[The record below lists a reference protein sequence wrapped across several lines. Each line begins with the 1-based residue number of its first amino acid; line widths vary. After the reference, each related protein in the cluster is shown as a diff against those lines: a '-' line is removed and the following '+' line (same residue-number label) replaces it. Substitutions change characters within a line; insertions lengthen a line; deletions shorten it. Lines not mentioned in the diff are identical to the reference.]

1 MDIFSEA
8 DRERLSKTVFCT
20 AELQGI
26 FSKALRSGAK
36 CDCGSKSCFTLV
48 RELPERLISARDSV
62 SYSGAQNFKDYCGY
76 ENLSRLENDIHRFEL
91 FVKFY
96 ELIEIELFF

>member
-8 DRERLSKTVFCT
+8 DRERLSNTVCCT
-20 AELQGI
+20 AELQGL

-62 SYSGAQNFKDYCGY
+62 SYSGAQSFKDYCGY
-76 ENLSRLENDIHRFEL
+76 ENLSRLENDIHRSEL